1 VLHKSNCLPVPG
13 VSKGCS
19 LALDAEAD
27 RIVSPPKSRSPL
39 WERDFADDRHLAAR
53 PQKRIFPETVK
64 TILGFKQ
71 KMAPQKI
78 PKTQFPT
85 TKIGLSK
92 VLLNCVLG
100 LFFKTP
106 NISLTIKVLKDG
118 LTCSY
123 FQSACQWRR
132 TVLGQTV
139 RRRTV
144 MKVI

>member
-27 RIVSPPKSRSPL
+27 HIVSPPKSRSPL
-39 WERDFADDRHLAAR
+39 WERDFADDRHLVAR
-53 PQKRIFPETVK
+53 PQKRILPETVK

-92 VLLNCVLG
+92 VLQNCVLG
-100 LFFKTP
+100 LFSRRPTY
-106 NISLTIKVLKDG
+106 LL
-118 LTCSY
+118 
-123 FQSACQWRR
+123 QS
-132 TVLGQTV
+132 
-139 RRRTV
+139 
-144 MKVI
+144 KF